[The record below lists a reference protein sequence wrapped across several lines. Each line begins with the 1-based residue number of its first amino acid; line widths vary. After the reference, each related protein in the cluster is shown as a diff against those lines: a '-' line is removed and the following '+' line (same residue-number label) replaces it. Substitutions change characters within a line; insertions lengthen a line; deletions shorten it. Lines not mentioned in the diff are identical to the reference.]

1 MKGRATRRLQGLAQP
16 KVVLPLLLTA
26 ALLASA
32 LGLSDIPQAF
42 GRIRDIPLLS
52 LGAALVLAAVYLVV
66 KGLQFHGFLRELG
79 IPVNWRH
86 FLLAYAVGEL
96 TLTLPLGVYAQNYV
110 LQRLQGTGFYRS
122 AAVTTIMLI
131 IESAVFFLSLAVIPV
146 RGWPWLQP
154 LALACFLAS
163 MVVFGVLARSDT
175 IWGFVSRQMDRFQIF
190 GQAPV
195 EFLRGLRSLS
205 FVGVIARRGYLTLI
219 YAGALVWAFLV
230 VSHGVGA
237 KALTIDQAITI
248 YSFSLSIALICG
260 GVLSQVGIVEMAG
273 MGVAQAWGYSFT
285 EGLAMLLGFRLVWTA
300 CIWLLSLPVI
310 FWLRRE
316 FVPSGVD
323 SG

>member
-1 MKGRATRRLQGLAQP
+1 MTSRGARRWQVLAQP
-16 KVVLPLLLTA
+16 KVVLPLLLTG
-26 ALLASA
+26 ALLAAA

-42 GRIRDIPLLS
+42 GRIRNISPLS
-52 LGAALVLAAVYLVV
+52 LLAALLLAAAYLAL
-66 KGLQFHGFLRELG
+66 KGLQFYGFLRELQ
-79 IPVNWRH
+79 IPIKWRH
-86 FLLAYAVGEL
+86 LLLAYAVGEL

-131 IESAVFFLSLAVIPV
+131 IESAVFFLSLALIRV

-154 LALACFLAS
+154 LALACLLAS
-163 MVVFGVLARSDT
+163 MLFFAVLAHSDRV
-175 IWGFVSRQMDRFQIF
+175 WEFVARQMDRFQIL

-195 EFLRGLRSLS
+195 EFLRGLRSLA
-205 FVGVIARRGYLTLI
+205 FARVIARRGYLTVL
-219 YAGALVWAFLV
+219 YTGALVWAFLV
-230 VSHGVGA
+230 VSHGVGV
-237 KALTIDQAITI
+237 KSLNLQQAITI

-310 FWLRRE
+310 FSLRGE
-316 FVPSGVD
+316 FSHSSVD

>member
-1 MKGRATRRLQGLAQP
+1 MSAPQRSRWQTLAQP
-16 KVVLPLLLTA
+16 KIVVPVLLTA
-26 ALLASA
+26 ALLAA
-32 LGLSDIPQAF
+32 AIGLSDVPRAF
-42 GRIRDIPLLS
+42 GRIRNIPLLS
-52 LGAALVLAAVYLVV
+52 LLGAFLLAAAYWVL
-66 KGLQFHGFLRELG
+66 KGLQFYGFLRELR
-79 IPVNWRH
+79 IDINWRH
-86 FLLAYAVGEL
+86 LLLAYAVGEL

-131 IESAVFFLSLAVIPV
+131 IESGVFFLALAVISV

-154 LALACFLAS
+154 LALACLLAS
-163 MVVFGVLARSDT
+163 MAVFVVLAHSDRV
-175 IWGFVSRQMDRFQIF
+175 WGFVARQMDRFQIL

-195 EFLRGLRSLS
+195 EFLRGLRSLA
-205 FVGVIARRGYLTLI
+205 FMRVIARRGYLTLL

-230 VSHGVGA
+230 VSHGVGVA
-237 KALTIDQAITI
+237 GLTVAQAVTI
-248 YSFSLSIALICG
+248 YAFSLSIALICG

-300 CIWLLSLPVI
+300 SIWLLSLPVI

-316 FVPSGVD
+316 FAASGPD
-323 SG
+323 SS